1 MEEQMEYNELIDRTL
16 SGNSQAYAELYDKTI
31 QDVFKNVY
39 FLLDD
44 KDDVDDVVQD
54 TYIQVY
60 SSLCK
65 YDRDRPFKPWIMGIM
80 MRQIRT
86 YRRKRWMH
94 FRNVKKAEG
103 YAQKAEHDFSND
115 IVDRHFNDKLLD
127 SVDNLPYKLKQVVI
141 LHYLNEY
148 SQEEVAS
155 TLGIPLGTVK
165 SRIHAALKKLR
176 QKGQHYGDILSKVGN
191 V

>member
-1 MEEQMEYNELIDRTL
+1 MEEEREYNELIDRTL
-16 SGNSQAYAELYDKTI
+16 SGNTQAYAELYEKTI
-31 QDVFKNVY
+31 QNVYSNVY

-54 TYIQVY
+54 TYVQVY
-60 SSLCK
+60 CSLRK
-65 YDRDRPFKPWIMGIM
+65 YDRDRPFKPWILGIM

-94 FRNVKKAEG
+94 FRNVKKAEV
-103 YAQKAEHDFSND
+103 YAQTTEHDFSNE
-115 IVDRHFNDKLLD
+115 IVDRQFNEKLLN
-127 SVDNLPYKLKQVVI
+127 SVNDLPYKLKQVVI

-155 TLGIPLGTVK
+155 ILEIPLGTVK

-176 QKGQHYGDILSKVGN
+176 QKGQHYGDILRKVGN